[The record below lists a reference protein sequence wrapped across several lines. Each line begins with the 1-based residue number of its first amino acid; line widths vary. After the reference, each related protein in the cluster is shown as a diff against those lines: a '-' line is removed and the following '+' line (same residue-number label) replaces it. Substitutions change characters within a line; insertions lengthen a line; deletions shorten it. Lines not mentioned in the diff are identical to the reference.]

1 MGSEMC
7 IRDRRFHLP
16 RTSQGAWVALYP
28 DYDDLETGVHVYQRK
43 TGWWDA
49 ALLRL
54 PESVRWFLTQRYQLR
69 VSWPANV
76 RPSYS
81 YMQVPATFT
90 IDVHT
95 SDMLGG
101 EPAPAPRPCELLL
114 VQITAH
120 ATGVPLHT
128 APARATHGLLRF
140 AERVFGW
147 AAPHEAHDAESL
159 VFDLTFEHVYLGAV
173 PSSTLCMVA
182 YAVLALI
189 AAHLV
194 FRVFARRLGL
204 ARASPVHRPAPK
216 RL

>member
-1 MGSEMC
+1 MSPSPTP
-7 IRDRRFHLP
+7 RRFHLP
-16 RTSQGAWVALYP
+16 RTSHGAWVALYP

-54 PESVRWFLTQRYQLR
+54 PASVRWFLTQRYQLR

-76 RPSYS
+76 RPPHS

-128 APARATHGLLRF
+128 TPARTTQGLLRL
-140 AERVFGW
+140 AERAFGW
-147 AAPHEAHDAESL
+147 AAPHGTHDAEPL

-173 PSSTLCMVA
+173 PSSTLWMVA
-182 YAVLALI
+182 FAAVALV
-189 AAHLV
+189 AAHFV
-194 FRVFARRLGL
+194 FRAFARWLEL
-204 ARASPVHRPAPK
+204 ARATPVHRPAPK
-216 RL
+216 RP

>member
-1 MGSEMC
+1 
-7 IRDRRFHLP
+7 
-16 RTSQGAWVALYP
+16 
-28 DYDDLETGVHVYQRK
+28 
-43 TGWWDA
+43 
-49 ALLRL
+49 
-54 PESVRWFLTQRYQLR
+54 
-69 VSWPANV
+69 
-76 RPSYS
+76 
-81 YMQVPATFT
+81 MQVPATFT

-114 VQITAH
+114 ARITAH
-120 ATGVPLHT
+120 ATGVPLLT
-128 APARATHGLLRF
+128 APARASHGLLRL
-140 AERVFGW
+140 AERAFGW
-147 AAPHEAHDAESL
+147 AAPHEVHDAEPL